1 MNWAEAILPLYKN
14 MYRKSYTYANS
25 MEFKSESIY
34 CRHKIHENWKRSLS
48 NPIHIPL
55 FPYKS
60 NAHHDDQFSTC
71 MILTPKSN
79 LTLSAHHSG
88 VDVWYGLCT
97 LHKPSFLNALD
108 NVEISQEYVVQTA
121 NITATIL

>member
-1 MNWAEAILPLYKN
+1 M
-14 MYRKSYTYANS
+14 RNS

-60 NAHHDDQFSTC
+60 NAHHDDQFSTYT
-71 MILTPKSN
+71 ILTQKSN
-79 LTLSAHHSG
+79 LTLPAHHSG
-88 VDVWYGLCT
+88 VDVWYGLCQWCT
-97 LHKPSFLNALD
+97 NFFGRRPLIDFL
-108 NVEISQEYVVQTA
+108 ISSEAKQV
-121 NITATIL
+121 